1 VISLVKQPGVRR
13 YKAIL
18 AEVTA
23 AAAELRENDRRR
35 AAELKRL
42 LVGLDDEMLHAGE
55 RATLSGVGVQLHWEA
70 ALDKLWQE
78 AWMKLR
84 PRPAPNP
91 DADPDELATL
101 DAELA
106 RRYTEL
112 EQAVRRRWYELP
124 TNW

>member
-23 AAAELRENDRRR
+23 AAAGLREQDRGR
-35 AAELKRL
+35 AAELKRR
-42 LVGLDDEMLHAGE
+42 LVDLDDEMLRAGE
-55 RATLSGVGVQLHWEA
+55 RATLTGVGVQLHWEA

-91 DADPDELATL
+91 DADPENLPVL
-101 DAELA
+101 DAEVA

-112 EQAVRRRWYELP
+112 EQAVRRRWYQLP
-124 TNW
+124 AKG

>member
-1 VISLVKQPGVRR
+1 MIDLVKHSAARR
-13 YKAIL
+13 YKQIL

-23 AAAELRENDRRR
+23 AAAALREDDRRR
-35 AAELKRL
+35 AAELKRRL
-42 LVGLDDEMLHAGE
+42 IGLEDEMLHAGE
-55 RATLSGVGVQLHWEA
+55 RATLTGVGVQLHWEA

-78 AWMKLR
+78 GWMKLR

-91 DADPDELATL
+91 GADHRELDGL

-106 RRYTEL
+106 RRFDAL

-124 TNW
+124 NW